1 VACGQSLVTMR
12 NELLE
17 TRSDAASVR
26 RSLDDPRAFGA
37 FFDRHFDDVYAY
49 AARRVGRDQAEEI
62 AAETFVRAFDGRRRD
77 DLQRE
82 DARPWLLGIA
92 TNLLCRHWRNERR
105 RIAAFGCL
113 AEIREPSPDDPPA
126 TGELLASALDGLPR
140 RDRETLFLFVWADLS
155 YQEIASALEIPVGT
169 VRSRIARARRLLRDR
184 LGAPAPGDSIIH
196 VNSSQE
202 SRNV

>member
-1 VACGQSLVTMR
+1 MR
-12 NELLE
+12 NDLLD
-17 TRSDAASVR
+17 TRTDAASVR
-26 RSLDDPRAFGA
+26 RSLDDPHAFGA
-37 FFDRHFDDVYAY
+37 LFDRHFDDVFAY

-62 AAETFVRAFDGRRRD
+62 AAETFVRAFDGRRRY
-77 DLQRE
+77 DLRHE

-105 RIAAFGCL
+105 RIAAFGRL
-113 AEIREPSPDDPPA
+113 AEIREPAPNEPPS

-155 YQEIASALEIPVGT
+155 YQEIALALEIPVGT

-196 VNSSQE
+196 ANSSQE
-202 SRNV
+202 SHSV